1 MNPEVVYSDKTQ
13 VIVLDLT
20 RIAQA
25 TETDKAYH
33 LDIWAQLFKATTW
46 KGLKAMDSQSAA
58 FAEAVRTILAC
69 DQQIIDQYR
78 AAEEY
83 MIHERSQQEKITKL
97 ENRLAE
103 MDRQLADK
111 NRQLADLDRQLADLD
126 RQLADKDRQRADL
139 DRQLA
144 DVNRQQAD
152 TLARIAELEDN
163 PPVNPR
169 PEAL

>member
-1 MNPEVVYSDKTQ
+1 
-13 VIVLDLT
+13 
-20 RIAQA
+20 
-25 TETDKAYH
+25 
-33 LDIWAQLFKATTW
+33 
-46 KGLKAMDSQSAA
+46 MDSQSAA
-58 FAEAVRTILAC
+58 FADAVRTILAC

-103 MDRQLADK
+103 I
-111 NRQLADLDRQLADLD
+111 DRQLADLD
-126 RQLADKDRQRADL
+126 RQLADKDRQLADKDRQRADL
-139 DRQLA
+139 DRKLA

-152 TLARIAELEDN
+152 TLARIAELEGN